1 MAGDRWADPLLGA
14 DLGDFVVEAF
24 LATGGMAKVY
34 RGRQKPPIEQP
45 VAIKFLH
52 SHYAEEAEIVARF
65 RQEAYISGLL
75 NRPNIVRVLA
85 YGMLEGAGIPY
96 MVMEFVDGRDLKD
109 LQEEFGP
116 LPVPLAIVLLR
127 DMTMALDD
135 AHRHNVIHRDLKPSN
150 VLISR
155 SGDVKLAD
163 FGIARATEGS
173 TLTQPGGLMGS
184 VPYMSPEQTRRTR
197 LDDEAGKLSDIFSMG
212 IVAYELLAGVRP
224 FDGDGIDEIMES
236 IQTRQPRDL
245 AEYRRDIPPGVVSLV
260 HDMLQKEPARR
271 WSRIGTAV
279 EVLDKAV
286 QYFGVHGARQL
297 VADFMRDPRGTTKKL
312 KAASGARRH
321 RQDETIPFDERQ
333 RDHFR
338 KHWWRNPTKRLVVIV
353 SSIAVAGLVALGIP
367 IIRDVLER
375 DSQSQARVDS
385 TESIVLNDQTAAPVE
400 TRLMIR
406 SEPSGADVRLN
417 GEPGGV
423 TPLSVSLQGDSA
435 TVDLSRTGYE
445 PFRARIGLSGGDQQF
460 VRTLAESESFRR
472 RYRVNTWPTAATVYV
487 DNEPTPHELAFNVML
502 GEGEHR
508 FRIVKGTI
516 DVTLTYYVRRND
528 TSNFLSLDYAE
539 GTIHPEVR
547 SP

>member
-1 MAGDRWADPLLGA
+1 MTGDRWADPLLGA

-52 SHYAEEAEIVARF
+52 SHYAEEPEIVARF

-85 YGMLEGAGIPY
+85 YGQLEGAGIPY
-96 MVMEFVDGRDLKD
+96 MVMEFVDGRDLND
-109 LQEEFGP
+109 LQEEFRP

-150 VLISR
+150 VLISH

-212 IVAYELLAGVRP
+212 IVAYELLAGERP
-224 FDGDGIDEIMES
+224 FGGEGIDEIMES

-245 AEYRRDIPPGVVSLV
+245 AEYRRDIPQGVVSLV

-271 WSRIGTAV
+271 WSQIGTAV
-279 EVLDKAV
+279 EALDKAV

-297 VADFMRDPRGTTKKL
+297 VADYMRDPRGTTKKL
-312 KAASGARRH
+312 KAAAGARRN
-321 RQDETIPFDERQ
+321 RQNETIPFDERQ
-333 RDHFR
+333 RDHR
-338 KHWWRNPTKRLVVIV
+338 LHWWRHPVKRLVVIL
-353 SSIAVAGLVALGIP
+353 SSIAAAGLVALGIP
-367 IIRDVLER
+367 IIRDALQQ
-375 DSQSQARVDS
+375 DSQSHAGVDS
-385 TESIVLNDQTAAPVE
+385 TDSLVLNEKAAPVE

-406 SEPSGADVRLN
+406 SEPPGADVRLN
-417 GEPGGV
+417 GEPRGI
-423 TPLSVSLQGDSA
+423 TPLSISLHGDSA

-460 VRTLAESESFRR
+460 VRALAESKPFRR

-487 DNEPTPHELAFNVML
+487 DNEPTPYELAFNVML
-502 GEGEHR
+502 SEGEHK

-516 DVTLTYYVRRND
+516 DVTLTYHVRRND
-528 TSNFLSLDYAE
+528 QSNFLSLDYAE